1 MKKKLVAREAI
12 LGMIVI
18 IRGQRVILDA
28 DIADLY
34 GVETKVLVQA
44 VKRNK
49 TRFPRDFML
58 HLNRKEF
65 SILRSQ
71 IVTSSSWGGRRSL
84 PYGFTEHG
92 VAMLASVLR
101 SRRATAVNIE
111 IVRAFVEL
119 RRIITD
125 NNDLARRIDD
135 LERRYDTNFK
145 AVFDAIRRL
154 LEPLPEPSMPRKRIG
169 YLLTGSVTRA

>member
-71 IVTSSSWGGRRSL
+71 IVTSSSWGGRRSA
-84 PYGFTEHG
+84 PYAFTEHG

-119 RRIITD
+119 RRIVTD

-154 LEPLPEPSMPRKRIG
+154 IEPERKTPAKRIG
-169 YLLTGSVTRA
+169 YLLAGSAPA